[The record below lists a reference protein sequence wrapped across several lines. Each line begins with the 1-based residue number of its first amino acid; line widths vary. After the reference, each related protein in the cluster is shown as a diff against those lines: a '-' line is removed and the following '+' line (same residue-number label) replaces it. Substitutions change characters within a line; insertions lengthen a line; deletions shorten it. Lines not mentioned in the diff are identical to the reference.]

1 MEIRDKHNQSLEND
15 LTFASCM
22 HRLSSVNSFFFPGA
36 SDGNESDCASNPYMY
51 AASFA
56 NQFGP
61 TDLGT
66 VKCLFTLAFSSD
78 SGKTKE
84 NEILYLGVPVA
95 VGCII
100 GIFGAIL
107 VVWVCW
113 RRHKKCRE
121 RKEIDPMERFG
132 FGDGNDQWK

>member
-1 MEIRDKHNQSLEND
+1 
-15 LTFASCM
+15 M
-22 HRLSSVNSFFFPGA
+22 HSFLSVNSSFFPGA
-36 SDGNESDCASNPYMY
+36 SDGNESDCASNPYVY
-51 AASFA
+51 AAAFA

-84 NEILYLGVPVA
+84 NEILYLGLPV
-95 VGCII
+95 GYII
-100 GIFGAIL
+100 GIFGAVL

-121 RKEIDPMERFG
+121 RKEIDPMERDLVSG
-132 FGDGNDQWK
+132 IEMINGNNSVIKFTLEEIKKATKNFS

>member
-1 MEIRDKHNQSLEND
+1 
-15 LTFASCM
+15 M

-51 AASFA
+51 AAAFA

-84 NEILYLGVPVA
+84 NETLYLGVPVA
-95 VGCII
+95 GTDP
-100 GIFGAIL
+100 GTRLRGPEPPL
-107 VVWVCW
+107 GP
-113 RRHKKCRE
+113 KK
-121 RKEIDPMERFG
+121 KF
-132 FGDGNDQWK
+132 FSK

>member
-1 MEIRDKHNQSLEND
+1 
-15 LTFASCM
+15 M
-22 HRLSSVNSFFFPGA
+22 HSFLSVNSSFFPGA
-36 SDGNESDCASNPYMY
+36 SDGNESDCASNPYVY
-51 AASFA
+51 AAAFA

-84 NEILYLGVPVA
+84 NEILYLGLP

-100 GIFGAIL
+100 GIFGAVL
-107 VVWVCW
+107 VVWVVGEGIRNVGRGRKLIQW
-113 RRHKKCRE
+113 RGIWFR
-121 RKEIDPMERFG
+121 G
-132 FGDGNDQWK
+132 